1 MKLFSI
7 RNTFGLSLAVLLAA
21 CGVGNE
27 TGVPTQTAAM
37 VQTNVGAPTAAPQA
51 PVAAPQAQVASAA
64 MPAPDCAA
72 DGCKGL
78 RIIDGNAEAYRY
90 QAMQHAGAPQS

>member
-21 CGVGNE
+21 CGAGNE

-37 VQTNVGAPTAAPQA
+37 IQTNVGAQ
-51 PVAAPQAQVASAA
+51 AAPQAQVASAA

-90 QAMQHAGAPQS
+90 QAMQRAATPQS

>member
-1 MKLFSI
+1 MKFFTL
-7 RNTFGLSLAVLLAA
+7 RNAFGLSLAVLLAA

-37 VQTNVGAPTAAPQA
+37 IQTNVGAPT
-51 PVAAPQAQVASAA
+51 AAPQAQVASAA

-90 QAMQHAGAPQS
+90 QAMQHAAAPQS

>member
-1 MKLFSI
+1 MKFFTI
-7 RNTFGLSLAVLLAA
+7 RNAFGLSLAVLLAA

-37 VQTNVGAPTAAPQA
+37 IQTNVGAQA
-51 PVAAPQAQVASAA
+51 AAPQAQVASAA

-90 QAMQHAGAPQS
+90 QAMQHAAAPQS